1 MKSYN
6 QEIGGVFKI
15 CFSAT
20 KTITT
25 IYVLLFVLQG
35 ILPSILAI
43 LEAKFINDI
52 LNQVFN
58 RNSLDIVFING
69 VIILILIAI
78 KWEIG
83 SIQQLTSN
91 LLLSKIKM
99 KVNEEVYHKKSNL
112 LYKCFENK
120 EICDLIYLT
129 SDEPEKKLVNCL
141 KNKMMLLTDI
151 ITVCSFI
158 IILFPILSFKIWI
171 LLLLMLPLLKLSVKS
186 GQKSYQISK
195 GMMLE
200 KRKADYLFEILNNK
214 ECMEERTTF
223 HYTDSINKTQYR
235 LNNVVK
241 QNELKVK
248 LKWFV
253 RLKSSAV
260 LIAILTG
267 ILTIDMFYSV
277 ISHKISIGLFISMF
291 NTLNSLIGK
300 MTWQITELTDKI
312 AKDNEFTKDYRQF
325 FNLPEQDVKKRV
337 VPFNWSRFETIELK
351 NVSFRYPNSN
361 DYVLKDFSF
370 IFKKGICYS
379 LIGVNGSGKSTL
391 IKLLLGLYEDY
402 TGVIKINGIDIKTIR
417 EDDLH
422 NVFSVVFQDFPQ
434 YQLSIDEILSLV
446 NGEEIYVNE
455 ICNKIGFQEIIDKMP
470 DGTKTKIGK
479 IYQSNIELSYGQWQK
494 INIMK
499 SLVKKSSVY
508 ILDEP
513 TASLDPITELNI
525 YEQYLELKK
534 QETVILISHRLGITK
549 NADTIIL
556 LDKGILKAVGNHKD
570 LYRDCKLYKEMFDLQ
585 KEWYA

>member
-15 CFSAT
+15 CFLAS
-20 KTITT
+20 KTITA

-52 LNQVFN
+52 LNQVFHT
-58 RNSLDIVFING
+58 NSLDIVFING

-91 LLLSKIKM
+91 LLLSKVKM
-99 KVNEEVYHKKSNL
+99 KVNEEVYHKKSKL
-112 LYKCFENK
+112 LYECFENK
-120 EICDLIYLT
+120 EICDLIYLAG
-129 SDEPEKKLVNCL
+129 DEPEKKLVNCL
-141 KNKMMLLTDI
+141 KNKMMLFTDI

-158 IILFPILSFKIWI
+158 VILFPILSFKIWI
-171 LLLLMLPLLKLSVKS
+171 LLLLMLPLLKVSVKS

-195 GMMLE
+195 DMMLE
-200 KRKADYLFEILNNK
+200 KRKADYLFEMLNNK
-214 ECMEERTTF
+214 DCMEERTTF
-223 HYTDSINKTQYR
+223 HYSNNINKAQYH
-235 LNNVVK
+235 LNNIVK
-241 QNELKVK
+241 QGELKVK

-260 LIAILTG
+260 LIALLTG

-277 ISHKISIGLFISMF
+277 ISHKITIGLFISMF
-291 NTLNSLIGK
+291 NTLNSLIGT

-312 AKDNEFTKDYRQF
+312 AKDNEFIKDYSRF
-325 FNLPEQDVKKRV
+325 YKLPEQDVKKRI
-337 VPFNWSRFETIELK
+337 VPFDWSNFETIELE
-351 NVSFRYPNSN
+351 NVSFRYPNSS

-370 IFKKGICYS
+370 TFKKGICYS

-391 IKLLLGLYEDY
+391 IKLLLGLYENY
-402 TGVIKINGIDIKTIR
+402 TGVIKINGTDIKTIR

-446 NGEEIYVNE
+446 NGEEDSVNE
-455 ICNKIGFQEIIDKMP
+455 VCNKIGFQEIIDKLP

-499 SLVKKSSVY
+499 SLVKKASVY

-513 TASLDPITELNI
+513 TASLDPISELNI

-556 LDKGILKAVGNHKD
+556 LNKGILKAVGNHKD
-570 LYRDCKLYKEMFDLQ
+570 LYRDCELYKEMFDLQ